1 MRKEG
6 PGVQPLEATEE
17 HAFTPSRGG
26 TKAGSP
32 CYAAHMIENTEM
44 RGPESEGGAEDPSQ
58 GTALDAVAR
67 QILDQLGALA
77 PGRSLSP
84 AEIAQAF
91 AEPRRKKSDRPDHWR
106 KYMNAVRQ
114 QALHLARAGRIVILR
129 RGQPQDPKAPI
140 KGVIRLA
147 LPGDGAKAES

>member
-1 MRKEG
+1 MMSN
-6 PGVQPLEATEE
+6 TEPHKTE
-17 HAFTPSRGG
+17 QDGG
-26 TKAGSP
+26 T
-32 CYAAHMIENTEM
+32 
-44 RGPESEGGAEDPSQ
+44 EDRSQ
-58 GTALDAVAR
+58 GATLDAVAR
-67 QILDQLGALA
+67 QILDQLAALA

-129 RGQPQDPKAPI
+129 RGRPQDPKAPI

-147 LPGDGAKAES
+147 LPGASPPNDGANSER